1 MTFSQETL
9 KLVLFFILLFYSLY
23 LFKNY
28 FSLRREENRL
38 GFLKLDIDIDKIDE
52 EIEKFVEICLNEY
65 IAYNPQLMQEV
76 YINAALEREIV
87 EGVTKLCVER
97 ISPVMLDRF
106 SLCYNLTDIGN
117 VIGRKVY
124 MRVLIYQIEH
134 EQTKREEIEKSNR
147 KIAELPESE

>member
-1 MTFSQETL
+1 MTFNQETI
-9 KLVLFFILLFYSLY
+9 KLLLFFILLFYSLY

-28 FSLRREENRL
+28 FSLRREENKL
-38 GFLKLDIDIDKIDE
+38 GFLQLDIDVNKIDE
-52 EIEKFVEICLNEY
+52 EIDKFVEICLNEY

-76 YINAALEREIV
+76 YINATLEREIV

-106 SLCYNLTDIGN
+106 SLCFNMADIGN

-134 EQTKREEIEKSNR
+134 EQNKREEIERGNK
-147 KIAELPESE
+147 KISELPESE